1 MNRRSGSAKLA
12 WTTNVETVQATCSS
26 LASASMAQS
35 QDANSSLAEADI
47 LVTQLVPLP
56 PNRQP
61 VCPAMSTEPS
71 LGPRGRSAHCAMP
84 QPASHP
90 EARGLKE
97 GLQAAAILLAPPKPD
112 EAGAQIRS
120 LETGEC
126 GRTPAQ
132 DRAQTRIG
140 QHLTLARQSEH

>member
-1 MNRRSGSAKLA
+1 MNQKSGSARLA
-12 WTTNVETVQATCSS
+12 WTMNAETVQATCLS
-26 LASASMAQS
+26 LVSASTAQS

-47 LVTQLVPLP
+47 LVTQLVPLL

-112 EAGAQIRS
+112 EAGARIRS

-126 GRTPAQ
+126 GRTQAQ
-132 DRAQTRIG
+132 VRARTRIG
-140 QHLTLARQSEH
+140 QHSTSAKQSEH